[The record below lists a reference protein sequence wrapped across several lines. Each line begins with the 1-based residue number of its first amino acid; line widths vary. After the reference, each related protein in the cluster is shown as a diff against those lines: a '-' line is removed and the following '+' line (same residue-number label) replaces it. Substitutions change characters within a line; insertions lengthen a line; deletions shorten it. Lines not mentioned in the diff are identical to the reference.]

1 MKEIGIHPDRI
12 EMVFLGASEAA
23 ENVEHQV
30 KFIQRIRELGPLE
43 KPTEDLISKLKEKAE
58 TEN

>member
-23 ENVEHQV
+23 ENIEHQI
-30 KFIQRIRELGPLE
+30 KFLERIKELGPLE
-43 KPTEDLISKLKEKAE
+43 KPSQDMISKLKDAAKAE
-58 TEN
+58 G